1 MRTARFVRRL
11 GWAQLV
17 IGLFL
22 VGLMGTITFIVAPI
36 MLQPGEIDR
45 GSTFTGSPE
54 QAQLILGV
62 FGLVIVFG
70 LGTVVSGLWQI
81 ITGRRNRWIAIVM
94 LGMIALLVIAG
105 SALRKSLGA

>member
-36 MLQPGEIDR
+36 MSAGRNRSRQP
-45 GSTFTGSPE
+45 SPARPNE
-54 QAQLILGV
+54 AQLILRY
-62 FGLVIVFG
+62 LA
-70 LGTVVSGLWQI
+70 W
-81 ITGRRNRWIAIVM
+81 
-94 LGMIALLVIAG
+94 
-105 SALRKSLGA
+105 